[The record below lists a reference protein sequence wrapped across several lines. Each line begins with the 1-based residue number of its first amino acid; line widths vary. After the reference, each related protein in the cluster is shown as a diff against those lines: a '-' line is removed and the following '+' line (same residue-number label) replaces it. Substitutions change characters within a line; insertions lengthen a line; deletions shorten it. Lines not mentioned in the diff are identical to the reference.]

1 MHEEWVEQRHD
12 LEMRTAA
19 ITVEL
24 DRALER
30 VQMLL
35 QRYDDVLACRAAVR
49 PPIREGKLLPS
60 EFGSMVTSLRSRL
73 HAARPDLFAS

>member
-1 MHEEWVEQRHD
+1 
-12 LEMRTAA
+12 MRTAA

-30 VQMLL
+30 VQTLL
-35 QRYDDVLACRAAVR
+35 QRYGDVLACRAAAR
-49 PPIREGKLLPS
+49 PPIREERLLPS
-60 EFGSMVTSLRSRL
+60 EFASMVTSLRSHL